1 MMNKHQ
7 NKTQHISGIKQSRES
22 APAVLRPAGT
32 WVHFTLNSGFWQ
44 ELELI
49 ARCADNS
56 DLANSHIFGKI
67 RLLLTAIPTV
77 YRPWRIYMTKRTL
90 ALDTPQQVGREVF
103 VDGWVNS
110 RRDHGGV
117 IFIDLRDHTGIV
129 QLAIHPEAAE
139 AFAAADKCRD
149 EFVIKARGKV
159 IERTPETKN
168 ENIPTGRIE
177 IHTEQLIILNASK
190 PLPFPIAY
198 SEDQTIN
205 EDLRLKFR
213 FLDLR
218 RDKMQKMLQDR
229 HRLIQMIHGYMTEHG
244 FIEITTPILTSSSPE
259 GARDF
264 LVPSRLHPGKF
275 YALPQAPQ
283 QFKQLLMVGGVPKYY
298 QIAPCFRDEDPR
310 ADRSP
315 GEFYQLDLEIAFAD
329 KDEIVFNE
337 MEPLFVKL
345 TEEFAG
351 KKVLQKPFPR
361 LPYLEA
367 VDVYGSDKPDLR
379 FEMKMVDLTQDLGET
394 KFTVFGNA
402 IKNGGV
408 VKAICAQGG
417 ATLSRSQIDELTEM
431 VKKEGAGGLAY
442 IVYDKDQADDNVEN
456 KLGDVER
463 GHKDLRSPIIK
474 FLSDEEIKAILTKT
488 KAAPGDIVFF
498 GADQKSVVNKVLGK
512 LRDKLGDIFGLKD
525 PSVVAWA
532 WITDFPMFE
541 WSETEKRWDFMHN
554 PFSMPQGG
562 LEALNTQKPDEVR
575 AYQYDIIANGLE
587 LSSGAIRN
595 YKPEIMYKAF
605 EICGYS
611 KETVDEKF
619 GGMIRAFEYGA
630 PPHGGFAPGID
641 RMLMLFKN
649 EPNIREVIAFPKNG
663 SAEDV
668 MMGAPGTVEERQL
681 KELHIKLDLPK
692 KKD

>member
-1 MMNKHQ
+1 MGYGHK
-7 NKTQHISGIKQSRES
+7 
-22 APAVLRPAGT
+22 
-32 WVHFTLNSGFWQ
+32 
-44 ELELI
+44 
-49 ARCADNS
+49 
-56 DLANSHIFGKI
+56 
-67 RLLLTAIPTV
+67 
-77 YRPWRIYMTKRTL
+77 YMQRTL
-90 ALDTPQQVGREVF
+90 ALESLEKIGQKISLS
-103 VDGWVNS
+103 GWVNS

-117 IFIDLRDHTGIV
+117 IFIDLRDHTGLI
-129 QLAIHPEAAE
+129 QLAIHPENKE

-149 EFVIKARGKV
+149 EFVIKAEGTV
-159 IERTPETKN
+159 VERLADLAN
-168 ENIPTGRIE
+168 QNIPTGTIE
-177 IHTEQLIILNASK
+177 ITTEHITILNTAK
-190 PLPFPIAY
+190 PLPFQVAHGHGEETL
-198 SEDQTIN
+198 SN

-218 RDKMQKMLQDR
+218 REKMQIMLKKR
-229 HRLIQMIHGYMTEHG
+229 HQMIQAIHHYMTEHN

-283 QFKQLLMVGGVPKYY
+283 QFKQLLMVGGIPKYY

-329 KDEIVFNE
+329 KDETVFQE
-337 MEPLFVKL
+337 MEPMFVEL
-345 TEEFAG
+345 TEKFAD
-351 KKVLQKPFPR
+351 KKCLQKPFPR

-367 VDVYGSDKPDLR
+367 MDLYGSDKPDLR
-379 FEMKMVDLTQDLGET
+379 FEMKMVNLTEDLKNTG
-394 KFTVFGNA
+394 FSVFGNA
-402 IKNGGV
+402 IKNDGMI
-408 VKAICAQGG
+408 KAICCKDG
-417 ATLSRSQIDELTEM
+417 AKLSRSQIDELTEM

-442 IVYDKDQADDNVEN
+442 IVWDNKQPDGAEAHPGVPNKD
-456 KLGDVER
+456 GMP
-463 GHKDLRSPIIK
+463 GHAATGAKNLRSPILK
-474 FLSDEEIKAILTKT
+474 FLSADEIESILTKT
-488 KAAPGDIVFF
+488 HATPGDIIFF
-498 GADQKSVVNKVLGK
+498 GADQKQIVNKVLGK
-512 LRDKLGDIFGLKD
+512 LRDKLGDVFGLKD
-525 PSVVAWA
+525 PGLIAWA

-541 WSETEKRWDFMHN
+541 WSDTEKRWDFMHN

-595 YKPEIMYKAF
+595 YRPEIMYKAF
-605 EICGYS
+605 EICGYT

-641 RMLMLFKN
+641 RMLMLFEN
-649 EPNIREVIAFPKNG
+649 EPSIREVIAFPKNG

-668 MMGAPGTVEERQL
+668 MMGAPGTVEEKQL

-692 KKD
+692 PKNK

>member
-1 MMNKHQ
+1 MQ
-7 NKTQHISGIKQSRES
+7 
-22 APAVLRPAGT
+22 
-32 WVHFTLNSGFWQ
+32 
-44 ELELI
+44 
-49 ARCADNS
+49 
-56 DLANSHIFGKI
+56 
-67 RLLLTAIPTV
+67 
-77 YRPWRIYMTKRTL
+77 RTL
-90 ALDTPQQVGREVF
+90 ALETASKIGAEIKVS
-103 VDGWVNS
+103 GWVNS

-117 IFIDLRDHTGIV
+117 IFIDLRDHTGLI
-129 QLAIHPEAAE
+129 QLAIHPENQE
-139 AFAAADKCRD
+139 AFAAANKCRD
-149 EFVIKARGKV
+149 EFVISAIGKV
-159 IERTPETKN
+159 VDRTPETKN
-168 ENIPTGRIE
+168 PNLPTGAVE
-177 IHTEQLIILNASK
+177 ILATEINVLNTAK
-190 PLPFPIAY
+190 PLPFQVAHGHGEETL
-198 SEDQTIN
+198 SN
-205 EDLRLKFR
+205 EDLRLRYR

-218 RDKMQKMLQDR
+218 REKMQTMLKKR
-229 HRLIQMIHGYMTEHG
+229 HQMIQAIHHYMTEHG
-244 FIEITTPILTSSSPE
+244 FIEVTTPILTSSSPE

-283 QFKQLLMVGGVPKYY
+283 QFKQLLMTGGVPKYY

-329 KDEIVFNE
+329 KDEIVFQE
-337 MEPLFVKL
+337 MEPMFVEL
-345 TEEFAG
+345 TEKFAG
-351 KKVLQKPFPR
+351 KKCLQKPFPR
-361 LPYLEA
+361 IPYLEA
-367 VDVYGSDKPDLR
+367 MDLYGSDKPDLR
-379 FEMKMVDLTQDLGET
+379 FDMKMVDLTEDLKNT
-394 KFTVFGNA
+394 QFSVFGNA
-402 IKNGGV
+402 IKGGGV
-408 VKAICAQGG
+408 IKAISCQGG
-417 ATLSRSQIDELTEM
+417 AKLTRSQIDELTEM

-442 IVYDKDQADDNVEN
+442 IVLAEDGIK
-456 KLGDVER
+456 
-463 GHKDLRSPIIK
+463 SPILK
-474 FLSDEEIKAILTKT
+474 FLSEEEKQAIIAKT
-488 KAAPGDIVFF
+488 KAETGDIIFF

-512 LRDKLGDIFGLKD
+512 LRDRLGDMFGLKD
-525 PSVVAWA
+525 PGLIAWA

-562 LEALNTQKPDEVR
+562 MESLNSQKPDEVR

-641 RMLMLFKN
+641 RMLMLFEN

-668 MMGAPGTVEERQL
+668 MMGAPGTVEEKQL

-692 KKD
+692 KDK

>member
-1 MMNKHQ
+1 M
-7 NKTQHISGIKQSRES
+7 TRILS
-22 APAVLRPAGT
+22 AQVPAKVGQDA
-32 WVHFTLNSGFWQ
+32 
-44 ELELI
+44 
-49 ARCADNS
+49 
-56 DLANSHIFGKI
+56 
-67 RLLLTAIPTV
+67 TV
-77 YRPWRIYMTKRTL
+77 S
-90 ALDTPQQVGREVF
+90 
-103 VDGWVNS
+103 GWVNS

-117 IFIDLRDHTGIV
+117 IFIDLRDHTGII
-129 QLAIHPEAAE
+129 QLAVHPEAKE
-139 AFAAADKCRD
+139 AFLAANKCRD
-149 EFVIKARGKV
+149 EFVITATGKV
-159 IERTPETKN
+159 IERSTETKN
-168 ENIPTGRIE
+168 ENLPTGGVE
-177 IHTEQLIILNASK
+177 ILTSSITMLNTAK
-190 PLPFPIAY
+190 PLPFPVAHGHG
-198 SEDQTIN
+198 EEAEIN

-218 RDKMQKMLQDR
+218 REKMQTMLQKR
-229 HRLIQMIHGYMTEHG
+229 HTMIQQIHRYMTGHG

-329 KDEIVFNE
+329 KDEVVFQE
-337 MEPLFVKL
+337 MEPLFVEL
-345 TEEFAG
+345 TEKFAG

-361 LPYLEA
+361 IPYLEA
-367 VDVYGSDKPDLR
+367 MDLYGSDKPDLR
-379 FEMKMVDLTQDLGET
+379 FDMKMVNLTEDLRDT
-394 KFTVFGNA
+394 KFSVFGNA
-402 IKNGGV
+402 IKGGGV
-408 VKAICAQGG
+408 VKAICCQGG
-417 ATLSRSQIDELTEM
+417 AKLSRSQIDELTEM

-442 IVYDKDQADDNVEN
+442 IVLDLPSPIHGEGSPARRS
-456 KLGDVER
+456 LGEGGGER
-463 GHKDLRSPIIK
+463 LKPEMRSPILK
-474 FLSDEEIKAILTKT
+474 FLSADETQAIISKT
-488 KAAPGDIVFF
+488 KAQTGDIIFF
-498 GADQKSVVNKVLGK
+498 GADQKNIVNKVLGK
-512 LRDKLGDIFGLKD
+512 LRSTLGDTFGLKD
-525 PSVVAWA
+525 PNIIAWA

-541 WSETEKRWDFMHN
+541 WSDTEKRWDFMHN

-630 PPHGGFAPGID
+630 PPHGGFAPGVD
-641 RMLMLFKN
+641 RMLMLFQN

-668 MMGAPGTVEERQL
+668 MMGAPGTVEEKQL
-681 KELHIKLDLPK
+681 KELHIKLNLPI
-692 KKD
+692 KKDK

>member
-1 MMNKHQ
+1 M
-7 NKTQHISGIKQSRES
+7 E
-22 APAVLRPAGT
+22 
-32 WVHFTLNSGFWQ
+32 
-44 ELELI
+44 
-49 ARCADNS
+49 
-56 DLANSHIFGKI
+56 
-67 RLLLTAIPTV
+67 
-77 YRPWRIYMTKRTL
+77 KRTL
-90 ALDTPQQVGREVF
+90 ALETLSKIGQQVSLA
-103 VDGWVNS
+103 GWVNS

-117 IFIDLRDHTGIV
+117 IFIDLRDHTGLV
-129 QLAIHPEAAE
+129 QLAIHPENKE

-149 EFVIKARGKV
+149 EFVISVTGKV
-159 IERTPETKN
+159 VERAPELVN
-168 ENIPTGRIE
+168 NNIQTGAVE
-177 IHTEQLIILNASK
+177 IVGDQIAIVNSSK
-190 PLPFPIAY
+190 PLPFQVAHGHG
-198 SEDQTIN
+198 EEQETN
-205 EDLRLKFR
+205 EDLRLKYR

-218 RDKMQKMLQDR
+218 RESMQDKLKKRHKMIQTI
-229 HRLIQMIHGYMTEHG
+229 HRYMTEHG
-244 FIEITTPILTSSSPE
+244 FIEVTTPILTSSSPE

-329 KDEIVFNE
+329 KDEVVFQE
-337 MEPLFVKL
+337 MEPLFIEL
-345 TEEFAG
+345 TEKFAG
-351 KKVLQKPFPR
+351 KKVWQKPFPR

-367 VDVYGSDKPDLR
+367 MDLYGSDKPDLR
-379 FEMKMVDLTQDLGET
+379 FEMKMVDLTEDLRQT
-394 KFTVFGNA
+394 KFSVFGNA
-402 IKNGGV
+402 IKAGGV
-408 VKAICAQGG
+408 IKAICCQGG
-417 ATLSRSQIDELTEM
+417 AKLTRSQIDELTEM

-442 IVYDKDQADDNVEN
+442 ILVDKDEAWTGILE
-456 KLGDVER
+456 G
-463 GHKDLRSPIIK
+463 LRSPILK
-474 FLSDEEIKAILTKT
+474 FLDIDVQRAIVK
-488 KAAPGDIVFF
+488 KVDAGAGDIVFF
-498 GADQKSVVNKVLGK
+498 GADQKPVVNKVLGK
-512 LRDKLGDIFGLKD
+512 LRDKLGDTFGLKD
-525 PSVVAWA
+525 PGVIAWA

-541 WSETEKRWDFMHN
+541 WSDTEKRWDFMHN

-562 LEALNTQKPDEVR
+562 LKALNTQKPDDVR

-611 KETVDEKF
+611 KETVDGKF

-641 RMLMLFKN
+641 RLLMLFEN
-649 EPNIREVIAFPKNG
+649 EKNIREVIAFPKNG

-668 MMGAPGTVEERQL
+668 MMGAPGTVEEKQL
-681 KELHIKLDLPK
+681 KELHIKLDLPAKDK
-692 KKD
+692 K